1 MKKEHIYFLLMCLV
15 LSCSEKPTTAMPEG
29 ILSEKKMISVLTD
42 IQLIEGAVSKKLIDR
57 SINNKEST
65 RYYAKTFEKHDIT
78 RQQFDESLNFY
89 TENPKDLQK
98 IYEKVLVELSK
109 IKAELQN
116 AKKRTVEETK

>member
-15 LSCSEKPTTAMPEG
+15 LSCSEKPTLMPEG
-29 ILSEKKMISVLTD
+29 VLPEKKMISVLTD
-42 IQLIEGAVSKKLIDR
+42 IQLIEGAISKKLIDR